1 MTQKNDTTSGCD
13 GCDKYE
19 VCHLISASTWVS
31 TKFKLESF
39 VKPQKKLNAGA
50 KLVFLLANKKKKE
63 KNKTKA
69 HSFMKL

>member
-39 VKPQKKLNAGA
+39 VKPQKKTKCWSKIG
-50 KLVFLLANKKKKE
+50 LLTSKQEEERE
-63 KNKTKA
+63 K
-69 HSFMKL
+69 